1 MAFEWPLWSSFV
13 PDQWCLPWL
22 SREETGSEWRG
33 EMLQATKG
41 VSKVFFPSYSSTLG
55 SSGHHKSCLNLLFRA
70 PPLCV
75 CLCVYERER
84 ERACVFI
91 SPLQI
96 LLLKWLDNF
105 VRHPRLPR
113 SSAFLYYSFSPLLW
127 VTFHLLCPTPQYFHF
142 TLCALNTL
150 KIHWQSLI
158 LELSYSLRV
167 KFNPETPKKGSF
179 VCKGRKL
186 SSLHVCSGEMKL
198 SKEAFFFW

>member
-113 SSAFLYYSFSPLLW
+113 SSAFLYYSFPPPPVGDVSSPVSDSSVFPLHP
-127 VTFHLLCPTPQYFHF
+127 V
-142 TLCALNTL
+142 CAQHSENTL
-150 KIHWQSLI
+150 AKSNFGAVIFIAS
-158 LELSYSLRV
+158 
-167 KFNPETPKKGSF
+167 
-179 VCKGRKL
+179 
-186 SSLHVCSGEMKL
+186 
-198 SKEAFFFW
+198 